1 MAGASKYLKPVVL
14 ELGGKDPMIILEDA
28 KVPLPPLFFF
38 FFSSFPSKFFP
49 SFLLLLFLLSLLGG

>member
-28 KVPLPPLFFF
+28 KVCLFFF
-38 FFSSFPSKFFP
+38 FFS
-49 SFLLLLFLLSLLGG
+49 FLLSSSSPLSQSFYPNSYINSCPG